1 MIQNELNTKLGIRAF
16 ALEMAT
22 KNPMR
27 TTAEIIAQAAE
38 YTDFI
43 ISGVDMPEFIDSWA
57 TFNQIK
63 KTLEAMAE
71 FSKIPIPKENDK
83 QELS

>member
-1 MIQNELNTKLGIRAF
+1 MNQNELSTKLAVRAL
-16 ALEMAT
+16 ALELAT
-22 KNPMR
+22 KAESQ
-27 TTAEIIAQAAE
+27 TAKETIDRASVYADYIIG
-38 YTDFI
+38 DN
-43 ISGVDMPEFIDSWA
+43 DMPEFIDSWA
-57 TFNQIK
+57 TFNEIK